1 GGVQTHVLKFTV
13 DLCVYLAPSSDTKWK
28 INVERKITAQPGST
42 VTIQCNFS
50 YPKEISTNNVTVF
63 WKTNGDKDRKKYRGK
78 TKLIGDPNKGNC
90 SLQIT
95 DITDINTDV
104 GPFYFRIEMPQYK
117 SFSYTQNAVS
127 IDVIRNP
134 PSPTLSVEVNDQAY
148 ATCSVFHSCPSI
160 PPQFSWS
167 HTGVIKRQW
176 KKVNAWNW
184 QTVSTLTFLPLAT
197 DFNKPLNCTVRHRGG
212 KEAQS
217 SIILLSP
224 YRTEPNREFCVSLHP

>member
-1 GGVQTHVLKFTV
+1 LKNKCNS
-13 DLCVYLAPSSDTKWK
+13 LLALFLFADTKWK
-28 INVERKITAQPGST
+28 INPKAKSVVIPCTYNYPRPSSKKIINSWLG
-42 VTIQCNFS
+42 
-50 YPKEISTNNVTVF
+50 F
-63 WKTNGDKDRKKYRGK
+63 WK
-78 TKLIGDPNKGNC
+78 KGNKVVATSIQKWKLPVEYKKRTQFLGKLRTRNC
-90 SLQIT
+90 TMLLDSVRS
-95 DITDINTDV
+95 TDV

-212 KEAQS
+212 KE
-217 SIILLSP
+217 LSLQHGKLNLP
-224 YRTEPNREFCVSLHP
+224 HPNSDLVASWTKAK